1 MNRESQLLDCEY
13 NLFTDFDEL
22 FCDHED
28 VAKCSAKNDSDIFL
42 FDENLFSDA
51 GYDTQPLGSS
61 SDSEQP
67 IEPDDLIDIEEL
79 FLNIPLVSAPASY
92 LLEEEAPQ
100 ARSLVSL
107 STSNSSSQIPEFD
120 QLHNLPEEIVE
131 RPRYKFCS

>member
-1 MNRESQLLDCEY
+1 MDRESQLLDYEY

-28 VAKCSAKNDSDIFL
+28 VAKCSAKDDSDIIL

-51 GYDTQPLGSS
+51 SYDTQPHGSP

-67 IEPDDLIDIEEL
+67 IESDDLIDLEEL
-79 FLNIPLVSAPASY
+79 VFNLPLVSAPASY
-92 LLEEEAPQ
+92 LLEEEASQ

-120 QLHNLPEEIVE
+120 QLRNLPEEIVD
-131 RPRYKFCS
+131 RPRYNFCS